1 MNKIFKLITSI
12 SFLFFSINA
21 ALSEEN
27 FFNEALKMYQ
37 NEKYEDAR
45 FMLERNIV
53 FNPKDAKSYLYL
65 AKIYNHE
72 EDQNKEEYNLETTLL
87 IEPNNEEAILMLMK
101 IALKKSNYSKVNDL
115 SQTFIKVCKKLCDEN
130 NEIQKSLKNIEPAT
144 MSLDQNL
151 NKILIID
158 FGSQFTQLIA
168 RRIRELGVFS
178 EIVSHKKIK
187 IKHIDKSIKGIILSG
202 GPLNVYEINKYS
214 FDKKII
220 NLSIPILGIC
230 FGHQILSKLNGG
242 RVKQSKHREFGLANI
257 YKKNESLLIKNFFN
271 KQKSKKVWMSH
282 ADQVSKL
289 PKNFKVIASS
299 TNSKFAIVEN
309 KLNKFYGI
317 QFHPEVTH
325 TENGKKLI
333 SNFIFLICKIKR
345 NWSSKDQKIQLIKE
359 VKDQVGSEKVIC
371 ALSGGVDSSVVA
383 QLLNKAIGK
392 KLYCIFVNT
401 GLLRKNEEVQV
412 VQTFKKRLKINLIYV
427 NAEKE
432 FLKKLH
438 NVSDPEK
445 KRKIIGNLFI
455 KIFERYAKKIKNV
468 KFLAQGTL
476 YPDLIESRSVT
487 GSQTSKIKSHHNVGG
502 LPKKMKLKLV
512 EPLKF
517 LFKDEVRKL
526 GLELNLNK
534 DIISRHPFPGPG
546 LAIRMP
552 GLITNEKI
560 KILKEADY
568 YFIQA
573 LRDHGLYHKIWQA
586 YAALLPVKTV
596 GVMGDNRTYEYLC
609 LLRAITSE
617 DGMTADFYEFKKS
630 FMETISNKIVNSIRG
645 INRVVYDITS
655 KPPSTIELE

>member
-1 MNKIFKLITSI
+1 MN
-12 SFLFFSINA
+12 
-21 ALSEEN
+21 
-27 FFNEALKMYQ
+27 
-37 NEKYEDAR
+37 
-45 FMLERNIV
+45 
-53 FNPKDAKSYLYL
+53 
-65 AKIYNHE
+65 
-72 EDQNKEEYNLETTLL
+72 
-87 IEPNNEEAILMLMK
+87 
-101 IALKKSNYSKVNDL
+101 
-115 SQTFIKVCKKLCDEN
+115 
-130 NEIQKSLKNIEPAT
+130 
-144 MSLDQNL
+144 LDQNL
-151 NKILIID
+151 DKVVIID

-187 IKHIDKSIKGIILSG
+187 TSGINQSVRGIILSG
-202 GPLNVYEINKYS
+202 GPLNVYQINKYS
-214 FDKKII
+214 FDKKILEL
-220 NLSIPILGIC
+220 NIPILGIC

-242 RVKQSKHREFGLANI
+242 SVRQSKHREFGLANI
-257 YKKNESLLIKNFFN
+257 FKKRDSLLTKNFYGV
-271 KQKSKKVWMSH
+271 KKTKEVWMSH

-289 PKNFKVIASS
+289 PKNFQVIASS
-299 TNSKFAIVEN
+299 TNSKYAIVEN
-309 KLNKFYGI
+309 KLKKYYGI

-333 SNFIFLICKIKR
+333 SNFVFLICKIKK
-345 NWSSKDQKIQLIKE
+345 NWSSKDQKIKLIKE
-359 VKDQVGSEKVIC
+359 IRDQVGTHKVIC

-401 GLLRKNEEVQV
+401 GLLRKNEETQV
-412 VQTFKKRLKINLIYV
+412 VRTFKKKLKMNLIYV
-427 NAEKE
+427 NAEKQ
-432 FLKKLH
+432 FLGKLK

-476 YPDLIESRSVT
+476 YPDLIESKSVT

-502 LPKKMKLKLV
+502 LPKKMNLKLV

-526 GLELNLNK
+526 GLELNLSK
-534 DIISRHPFPGPG
+534 EIISRHPFPGPG

-552 GLITNEKI
+552 GIITNEKI

-617 DGMTADFYEFKKS
+617 DGMTADFFEFKKS
-630 FMETISNKIVNSIRG
+630 FLQTISNKIVNSIRG
-645 INRVVYDITS
+645 INRVVYDVTS

>member
-1 MNKIFKLITSI
+1 
-12 SFLFFSINA
+12 
-21 ALSEEN
+21 
-27 FFNEALKMYQ
+27 
-37 NEKYEDAR
+37 
-45 FMLERNIV
+45 
-53 FNPKDAKSYLYL
+53 
-65 AKIYNHE
+65 
-72 EDQNKEEYNLETTLL
+72 
-87 IEPNNEEAILMLMK
+87 
-101 IALKKSNYSKVNDL
+101 
-115 SQTFIKVCKKLCDEN
+115 
-130 NEIQKSLKNIEPAT
+130 
-144 MSLDQNL
+144 MSLDKNL

-168 RRIRELGVFS
+168 RRIRESGVYS
-178 EIVSHKKIK
+178 EIISHKKVK
-187 IKHIDKSIKGIILSG
+187 NKNIDNSIKGIILSG
-202 GPLNVYEINKYS
+202 GPLNVYQINKYS
-214 FDKKII
+214 FDKRII
-220 NLSIPILGIC
+220 ENQIPVLGIC

-242 RVKQSKHREFGLANI
+242 RVKQSKYREFGLANI
-257 YKKNESLLIKNFFN
+257 RKKRESILTKNFFN
-271 KQKSKKVWMSH
+271 KKNINKVWMSH

-289 PKNFKVIASS
+289 PKNFDVIASS
-299 TNSKFAIVEN
+299 QNSKFAIIEN
-309 KLNKFYGI
+309 KKKKFYGV

-333 SNFIFLICKIKR
+333 NNFIFLVCKIKR
-345 NWSSKDQKIQLIKE
+345 NWSSKDQKIKLIKD
-359 VKDQVGSEKVIC
+359 VQNLVGKNKVIC

-392 KLYCIFVNT
+392 KLFCIFVNT
-401 GLLRKNEEVQV
+401 GLLRKNEEIQV
-412 VQTFKKRLKINLIYV
+412 VKTFKKKLKINLIYV
-427 NAEKE
+427 NAENE
-432 FLKKLH
+432 FLRKLN

-455 KIFERYAKKIKNV
+455 KIFERYAKRIKNV

-476 YPDLIESRSVT
+476 YPDLIESKSVT

-526 GLELNLNK
+526 GLELKLSRE
-534 DIISRHPFPGPG
+534 IISRHPFPGPG

-552 GLITNEKI
+552 GIITKEKI
-560 KILKEADY
+560 KILKEADN
-568 YFIQA
+568 YFIRA
-573 LRDHGLYHKIWQA
+573 LRDHNLYNKIWQA

-617 DGMTADFYEFKKS
+617 DGMTADFYDFKKS
-630 FMETISNKIVNSIRG
+630 FIQMISNKIVNSIRG
-645 INRVVYDITS
+645 VNRVVYDVTS

>member
-1 MNKIFKLITSI
+1 MN
-12 SFLFFSINA
+12 
-21 ALSEEN
+21 
-27 FFNEALKMYQ
+27 
-37 NEKYEDAR
+37 
-45 FMLERNIV
+45 
-53 FNPKDAKSYLYL
+53 
-65 AKIYNHE
+65 
-72 EDQNKEEYNLETTLL
+72 
-87 IEPNNEEAILMLMK
+87 
-101 IALKKSNYSKVNDL
+101 
-115 SQTFIKVCKKLCDEN
+115 
-130 NEIQKSLKNIEPAT
+130 
-144 MSLDQNL
+144 LDQNL
-151 NKILIID
+151 DKVVIID

-187 IKHIDKSIKGIILSG
+187 TSGINQSVRGIILSG
-202 GPLNVYEINKYS
+202 GPLNVYQIDKYS
-214 FDKKII
+214 FDKKILEL
-220 NLSIPILGIC
+220 NIPILGIC

-242 RVKQSKHREFGLANI
+242 RVRQSKHREFGLANI
-257 YKKNESLLIKNFFN
+257 FKKRDSLLTKNFYGV
-271 KQKSKKVWMSH
+271 KKTKEVWMSH

-289 PKNFKVIASS
+289 PKNFQVIASS
-299 TNSKFAIVEN
+299 TNSKYAIVEN
-309 KLNKFYGI
+309 KLKKYYGV

-333 SNFIFLICKIKR
+333 SNFVFLICKIKK
-345 NWSSKDQKIQLIKE
+345 NWSSKDQKIKLINEVRDQL
-359 VKDQVGSEKVIC
+359 GSNKVIC

-401 GLLRKNEEVQV
+401 GLLRKNEESQV
-412 VQTFKKRLKINLIYV
+412 VQTFKKRLKMNLIYV

-432 FLKKLH
+432 FLGKLK

-455 KIFERYAKKIKNV
+455 KIFERYAKKIKDV

-476 YPDLIESRSVT
+476 YPDLIESKSVT

-502 LPKKMKLKLV
+502 LPKKMNLKLV

-526 GLELNLNK
+526 GLELKLSK
-534 DIISRHPFPGPG
+534 EIISRHPFPGPG

-552 GLITNEKI
+552 GNITNEKI

-573 LRDHGLYHKIWQA
+573 LKDHGLYHKIWQA

-617 DGMTADFYEFKKS
+617 DGMTADFFEFRKS
-630 FMETISNKIVNSIRG
+630 FMQTISNKIVNSIRG
-645 INRVVYDITS
+645 INRVVYDVTS

>member
-1 MNKIFKLITSI
+1 
-12 SFLFFSINA
+12 
-21 ALSEEN
+21 
-27 FFNEALKMYQ
+27 
-37 NEKYEDAR
+37 
-45 FMLERNIV
+45 
-53 FNPKDAKSYLYL
+53 
-65 AKIYNHE
+65 
-72 EDQNKEEYNLETTLL
+72 
-87 IEPNNEEAILMLMK
+87 
-101 IALKKSNYSKVNDL
+101 
-115 SQTFIKVCKKLCDEN
+115 
-130 NEIQKSLKNIEPAT
+130 

-151 NKILIID
+151 DKILIID

-178 EIVSHKKIK
+178 EIISHKKIK
-187 IKHIDKSIKGIILSG
+187 LKDIDQTIKGIILSG
-202 GPLNVYEINKYS
+202 GPLNVYQINKYS

-220 NLSIPILGIC
+220 NLNIPILGIC

-271 KQKSKKVWMSH
+271 NQKSKKVWMSH

-309 KLNKFYGI
+309 KLKKFYGI

-325 TENGKKLI
+325 TENGKNLI

-412 VQTFKKRLKINLIYV
+412 VQTFKKRLKMNLIYV

-432 FLKKLH
+432 FLKKLN

-476 YPDLIESRSVT
+476 YPDLIESKSVT

-526 GLELNLNK
+526 GLELNLSK

-552 GLITNEKI
+552 GVITNDKI

-573 LRDHGLYHKIWQA
+573 LKDHGLYHKIWQA

-630 FMETISNKIVNSIRG
+630 FMEIISNQIVNSIRG

>member
-1 MNKIFKLITSI
+1 
-12 SFLFFSINA
+12 
-21 ALSEEN
+21 
-27 FFNEALKMYQ
+27 
-37 NEKYEDAR
+37 
-45 FMLERNIV
+45 
-53 FNPKDAKSYLYL
+53 
-65 AKIYNHE
+65 
-72 EDQNKEEYNLETTLL
+72 
-87 IEPNNEEAILMLMK
+87 
-101 IALKKSNYSKVNDL
+101 
-115 SQTFIKVCKKLCDEN
+115 
-130 NEIQKSLKNIEPAT
+130 

-151 NKILIID
+151 NKILIVD

-168 RRIRELGVFS
+168 RRVREFGIFS

-187 IKHIDKSIKGIILSG
+187 SKKINHTIKGIILSG
-202 GPLNVYEINKYS
+202 GPLNVYQINKYS

-220 NLSIPILGIC
+220 QKGVPVLGIC
-230 FGHQILSKLNGG
+230 FGHQIISKLNGG
-242 RVKQSKHREFGLANI
+242 KVKQSKHREFGLANI
-257 YKKNESLLIKNFFN
+257 TKKNNSLLIKNLF
-271 KQKSKKVWMSH
+271 KKKKSIKVWMSH

-299 TNSKFAIVEN
+299 QNSKFAVVEN
-309 KLNKFYGI
+309 KFKNYYGV

-333 SNFIFLICKIKR
+333 SNFIFLICKMRK
-345 NWSSKDQKIQLIKE
+345 NWSSKDQKIKLIKD
-359 VKDQVGSEKVIC
+359 VRQMVGNNKVIC

-392 KLYCIFVNT
+392 NLHCIFVNT
-401 GLLRKNEEVQV
+401 GLLRKDEEKQV
-412 VQTFKKRLKINLIYV
+412 VATFKKRLKINLTYV

-432 FLKKLH
+432 FLRKLS
-438 NVSDPEK
+438 NISDPEK

-476 YPDLIESRSVT
+476 YPDLIESKSVT

-526 GLELNLNK
+526 GLELNLSRE
-534 DIISRHPFPGPG
+534 IISRHPFPGPG

-552 GLITNEKI
+552 GIITKEKI
-560 KILKEADY
+560 NILKEADH

-573 LRDHGLYHKIWQA
+573 LRDHDLYHKIWQA

-630 FMETISNKIVNSIRG
+630 FIQEISNKIVNSIRG

>member
-1 MNKIFKLITSI
+1 
-12 SFLFFSINA
+12 
-21 ALSEEN
+21 
-27 FFNEALKMYQ
+27 
-37 NEKYEDAR
+37 
-45 FMLERNIV
+45 
-53 FNPKDAKSYLYL
+53 
-65 AKIYNHE
+65 
-72 EDQNKEEYNLETTLL
+72 
-87 IEPNNEEAILMLMK
+87 
-101 IALKKSNYSKVNDL
+101 
-115 SQTFIKVCKKLCDEN
+115 
-130 NEIQKSLKNIEPAT
+130 
-144 MSLDQNL
+144 MSLEKNL
-151 NKILIID
+151 DKILIID

-168 RRIRELGVFS
+168 RRTRELGVFS
-178 EIVSHKKIK
+178 EIISHKKIT
-187 IKHIDKSIKGIILSG
+187 IDQIDHTIKGIILSG
-202 GPLNVYEINKYS
+202 GPLNVYESNKYT
-214 FDKKII
+214 FDKRILFK
-220 NLSIPILGIC
+220 NIPVLGIC
-230 FGHQILSKLNGG
+230 FGHQILSKVMGG

-257 YKKNESLLIKNFFN
+257 YKKNDSEIIRNFFKN
-271 KQKSKKVWMSH
+271 KKSINVWMSH

-289 PKNFKVIASS
+289 PKNFKVVASS
-299 TNSKFAIVEN
+299 QNSNFAIVEN
-309 KLNKFYGI
+309 KAQRFYGV

-325 TENGKKLI
+325 TENGIKIL
-333 SNFIFLICKIKR
+333 SNFIFLICKIKK
-345 NWSSKDQKIQLIKE
+345 NWSSKDQKIKLIKE
-359 VKDQVGSEKVIC
+359 VQNQVGTSKVIC

-401 GLLRKNEEVQV
+401 GLLRKNEEHQV
-412 VQTFKKRLKINLIYV
+412 VNTFKKRLKINLIYV

-432 FLKKLH
+432 FLSKLK

-476 YPDLIESRSVT
+476 YPDLIESKSVT

-502 LPKKMKLKLV
+502 LPKRMKLLLV

-526 GLELNLNK
+526 GLELNLSK

-552 GLITNEKI
+552 GLITKEKI

-568 YFIQA
+568 LFIKA

-596 GVMGDNRTYEYLC
+596 GVMGDNRTYEFLC

-617 DGMTADFYEFKKS
+617 DGMTADYYDFKKS
-630 FMETISNKIVNSIRG
+630 FMQTVSNQIVNSIRG
-645 INRVVYDITS
+645 INRVVYDVTS

>member
-1 MNKIFKLITSI
+1 
-12 SFLFFSINA
+12 
-21 ALSEEN
+21 
-27 FFNEALKMYQ
+27 
-37 NEKYEDAR
+37 
-45 FMLERNIV
+45 
-53 FNPKDAKSYLYL
+53 
-65 AKIYNHE
+65 
-72 EDQNKEEYNLETTLL
+72 
-87 IEPNNEEAILMLMK
+87 
-101 IALKKSNYSKVNDL
+101 
-115 SQTFIKVCKKLCDEN
+115 
-130 NEIQKSLKNIEPAT
+130 
-144 MSLDQNL
+144 MSLDKNL

-168 RRIRELGVFS
+168 RRIRESGVYS
-178 EIVSHKKIK
+178 EIISHKKVK
-187 IKHIDKSIKGIILSG
+187 NKNIDNSIKGIILSG
-202 GPLNVYEINKYS
+202 GPLNVYQINKYS
-214 FDKKII
+214 FDKRII
-220 NLSIPILGIC
+220 ENQIPVLGIC

-242 RVKQSKHREFGLANI
+242 RVKQSKYREFGLANI
-257 YKKNESLLIKNFFN
+257 RKKRESILTKNFFN
-271 KQKSKKVWMSH
+271 KKNINKVWMSH

-289 PKNFKVIASS
+289 PKNFNVIASS
-299 TNSKFAIVEN
+299 QNSKFAIIEN
-309 KLNKFYGI
+309 KKKNFYGV

-333 SNFIFLICKIKR
+333 NNFIFLICKIKR
-345 NWSSKDQKIQLIKE
+345 NWSSKDQKIKLIKDVRE
-359 VKDQVGSEKVIC
+359 SVGKNKVIC

-392 KLYCIFVNT
+392 KLFCIFVNT
-401 GLLRKNEEVQV
+401 GLLRKNEEIQV
-412 VQTFKKRLKINLIYV
+412 VKTFKKKLKINLIYV
-427 NAEKE
+427 NAENE
-432 FLKKLH
+432 FLRKLN

-455 KIFERYAKKIKNV
+455 KIFERYAKRIKNV

-476 YPDLIESRSVT
+476 YPDLIESKSVT

-526 GLELNLNK
+526 GLELKLSK
-534 DIISRHPFPGPG
+534 EIISRHPFPGPG

-552 GLITNEKI
+552 GIITKEKI
-560 KILKEADY
+560 KILKEADN

-573 LRDHGLYHKIWQA
+573 LREHNLYNKIWQA

-617 DGMTADFYEFKKS
+617 DGMTADFYDFKKS
-630 FMETISNKIVNSIRG
+630 FIQMISNKIVNSIRG
-645 INRVVYDITS
+645 VNRVVYDVTS

>member
-1 MNKIFKLITSI
+1 
-12 SFLFFSINA
+12 
-21 ALSEEN
+21 
-27 FFNEALKMYQ
+27 
-37 NEKYEDAR
+37 
-45 FMLERNIV
+45 
-53 FNPKDAKSYLYL
+53 
-65 AKIYNHE
+65 
-72 EDQNKEEYNLETTLL
+72 
-87 IEPNNEEAILMLMK
+87 
-101 IALKKSNYSKVNDL
+101 
-115 SQTFIKVCKKLCDEN
+115 
-130 NEIQKSLKNIEPAT
+130 
-144 MSLDQNL
+144 MSLDLNL
-151 NKILIID
+151 DKILIID
-158 FGSQFTQLIA
+158 FGSQFTQLIV

-178 EIVSHKKIK
+178 ELISHKKIK
-187 IKHIDKSIKGIILSG
+187 SSQIKSNVKGIILSG
-202 GPLNVYEINKYS
+202 GPLNVYQLNNNLFDNKIL
-214 FDKKII
+214 K
-220 NLSIPILGIC
+220 LGIPILGIC
-230 FGHQILSKLNGG
+230 FGHQILSKFNGG
-242 RVKQSKHREFGLANI
+242 KVKQSKHREFGLTNI
-257 YKKNESLLIKNFFN
+257 HKRNNSLLIKNFFN
-271 KQKSKKVWMSH
+271 KKTKKVWMSH
-282 ADQVSKL
+282 ADQVTKL
-289 PKNFKVIASS
+289 PKNFRVVASS
-299 TNSKFAIVEN
+299 ENSKFAIVESKIKN
-309 KLNKFYGI
+309 FFGV

-325 TENGKKLI
+325 TENGKKII
-333 SNFIFLICKIKR
+333 SNFIFFICKIKR
-345 NWSSKDQKIQLIKE
+345 NWSSKDQKKKLIKE
-359 VKDQVGSEKVIC
+359 VKQQVGTDKVIC

-401 GLLRKNEEVQV
+401 GLLRKHEETQV
-412 VQTFKKRLKINLIYV
+412 VKTFKKKLKINLIYV

-432 FLKKLH
+432 FLRKLK

-455 KIFERYAKKIKNV
+455 KIFERYSKKIRNV

-476 YPDLIESRSVT
+476 YPDLIESKSVT

-526 GLELNLNK
+526 GLELNLSK
-534 DIISRHPFPGPG
+534 EIISRHPFPGPG

-552 GLITNEKI
+552 GVITSEKI

-568 YFIQA
+568 YFIKA
-573 LRDHGLYHKIWQA
+573 LKDYGLYHKIWQA

-617 DGMTADFYEFKKS
+617 DGMTADFFEFKKS
-630 FMETISNKIVNSIRG
+630 FSQMISNKIVNSIRG

>member
-1 MNKIFKLITSI
+1 
-12 SFLFFSINA
+12 
-21 ALSEEN
+21 
-27 FFNEALKMYQ
+27 
-37 NEKYEDAR
+37 
-45 FMLERNIV
+45 
-53 FNPKDAKSYLYL
+53 
-65 AKIYNHE
+65 
-72 EDQNKEEYNLETTLL
+72 
-87 IEPNNEEAILMLMK
+87 
-101 IALKKSNYSKVNDL
+101 
-115 SQTFIKVCKKLCDEN
+115 
-130 NEIQKSLKNIEPAT
+130 

-187 IKHIDKSIKGIILSG
+187 VKDININIKGIVLSG
-202 GPLNVYEINKYS
+202 GPLNVYQINKYS
-214 FDKKII
+214 FDKKI
-220 NLSIPILGIC
+220 LLLDIPVLGIC

-242 RVKQSKHREFGLANI
+242 RVKQSKHREFGLANV
-257 YKKNESLLIKNFFN
+257 YKKTNSLLTSNFFGN
-271 KQKSKKVWMSH
+271 KKTKQVWMSH

-289 PKNFKVIASS
+289 PKNFKVVASS

-309 KLNKFYGI
+309 KIKKYYGL

-325 TENGKKLI
+325 TQNGKKLI

-345 NWSSKDQKIQLIKE
+345 NWSSKDQKNQLVKE
-359 VKDQVGSEKVIC
+359 VRKQVGNNKVIC

-412 VQTFKKRLKINLIYV
+412 VQTFKKRLKMNLIYV

-432 FLKKLH
+432 FLIKLN

-476 YPDLIESRSVT
+476 YPDLIESKSVT

-502 LPKKMKLKLV
+502 LPEKMKLKLI
-512 EPLKF
+512 EPVKD
-517 LFKDEVRKL
+517 LFKDEVRKV
-526 GLELNLNK
+526 GYELKIPSNFIK
-534 DIISRHPFPGPG
+534 RHPFPGPG
-546 LAIRMP
+546 LAIRIM
-552 GLITNEKI
+552 GEINKERLT
-560 KILKEADY
+560 ILREADSIFMNVLQQRGEY
-568 YFIQA
+568 
-573 LRDHGLYHKIWQA
+573 DKIWQA
-586 YAALLPVKTV
+586 FCVLLPIRTV
-596 GVMGDNRTYEYLC
+596 GVMGDNRTYDHVIC
-609 LLRAITSE
+609 LRMVTSL
-617 DGMTADFYEFKKS
+617 DGMTADWYDLPNDVLKICS
-630 FMETISNKIVNSIRG
+630 SRIVNEVDG
-645 INRVVYDITS
+645 VNRVVLDVTS
-655 KPPSTIELE
+655 KPPGTIEWE

>member
-1 MNKIFKLITSI
+1 M
-12 SFLFFSINA
+12 
-21 ALSEEN
+21 
-27 FFNEALKMYQ
+27 
-37 NEKYEDAR
+37 
-45 FMLERNIV
+45 
-53 FNPKDAKSYLYL
+53 
-65 AKIYNHE
+65 
-72 EDQNKEEYNLETTLL
+72 
-87 IEPNNEEAILMLMK
+87 
-101 IALKKSNYSKVNDL
+101 
-115 SQTFIKVCKKLCDEN
+115 
-130 NEIQKSLKNIEPAT
+130 
-144 MSLDQNL
+144 
-151 NKILIID
+151 
-158 FGSQFTQLIA
+158 
-168 RRIRELGVFS
+168 
-178 EIVSHKKIK
+178 
-187 IKHIDKSIKGIILSG
+187 
-202 GPLNVYEINKYS
+202 
-214 FDKKII
+214 
-220 NLSIPILGIC
+220 
-230 FGHQILSKLNGG
+230 
-242 RVKQSKHREFGLANI
+242 KQSKHREFGLANI
-257 YKKNESLLIKNFFN
+257 TKKNNSLLIKNLF
-271 KQKSKKVWMSH
+271 KKKKSIKVWMSH
-282 ADQVSKL
+282 ADQVSQL

-299 TNSKFAIVEN
+299 QNSKFAVVEN
-309 KLNKFYGI
+309 KFKNYYGV

-333 SNFIFLICKIKR
+333 SNFIFLICKMRK
-345 NWSSKDQKIQLIKE
+345 NWSSKDQKIKLIK
-359 VKDQVGSEKVIC
+359 DARQMVGNNKVIC

-392 KLYCIFVNT
+392 NLHCIFVNT
-401 GLLRKNEEVQV
+401 GLLRKDEEKQV
-412 VQTFKKRLKINLIYV
+412 VATFKKKLKINLTYV

-432 FLKKLH
+432 FLRKLS
-438 NVSDPEK
+438 NISDPEK

-476 YPDLIESRSVT
+476 YPDLIESKSVT

-526 GLELNLNK
+526 GLELNLSRE
-534 DIISRHPFPGPG
+534 IISRHPFPGPG

-552 GLITNEKI
+552 GIITKEKI
-560 KILKEADY
+560 NILKEADH

-573 LRDHGLYHKIWQA
+573 LRDHNLYDKIWQA

-630 FMETISNKIVNSIRG
+630 FIQEISNKIVNSIRG

>member
-1 MNKIFKLITSI
+1 
-12 SFLFFSINA
+12 
-21 ALSEEN
+21 
-27 FFNEALKMYQ
+27 
-37 NEKYEDAR
+37 
-45 FMLERNIV
+45 
-53 FNPKDAKSYLYL
+53 
-65 AKIYNHE
+65 
-72 EDQNKEEYNLETTLL
+72 
-87 IEPNNEEAILMLMK
+87 
-101 IALKKSNYSKVNDL
+101 
-115 SQTFIKVCKKLCDEN
+115 
-130 NEIQKSLKNIEPAT
+130 
-144 MSLDQNL
+144 MSLSNNL
-151 NKILIID
+151 KKILIID

-178 EIVSHKKIK
+178 EIISHKKIR
-187 IKHIDKSIKGIILSG
+187 IQNIDSSVKGIILSG
-202 GPLNVYEINKYS
+202 GPLNVYEINKYK

-220 NLSIPILGIC
+220 KKGIPILGIC

-257 YKKNESLLIKNFFN
+257 RKKKDSLLTKNFFKN
-271 KQKSKKVWMSH
+271 KKSIKVWMSH

-289 PKNFKVIASS
+289 PKNFKMIASS
-299 TNSKFAIVEN
+299 QNSKFAIIEN
-309 KLNKFYGI
+309 KVNNFYGV

-325 TENGKKLI
+325 TENGKILI
-333 SNFIFLICKIKR
+333 RNFIFSICGVKK
-345 NWSSKDQKIQLIKE
+345 NWSSKDQKLKLIKD
-359 VKDQVGSEKVIC
+359 VRDKVGNNKVIC

-401 GLLRKNEEVQV
+401 GLLRKNEEIQV
-412 VQTFKKRLKINLIYV
+412 VKTFRKRLKINLIYV
-427 NAEKE
+427 NAERE
-432 FLKKLH
+432 FIKKLKNIH
-438 NVSDPEK
+438 DPER

-455 KIFERYAKKIKNV
+455 KIFDQYAKKIKNV

-476 YPDLIESRSVT
+476 YPDLIESKSVT

-502 LPKKMKLKLV
+502 LPKKMKLKLI

-526 GLELNLNK
+526 GLELNLTK
-534 DIISRHPFPGPG
+534 EIISRHPFPGPG

-552 GLITNEKI
+552 GVITKEKI
-560 KILKEADY
+560 NILKEADY

-573 LRDHGLYHKIWQA
+573 LKDHGLYHKIWQA

-630 FMETISNKIVNSIRG
+630 FSQMISNKIVNSIRG

>member
-1 MNKIFKLITSI
+1 
-12 SFLFFSINA
+12 
-21 ALSEEN
+21 
-27 FFNEALKMYQ
+27 
-37 NEKYEDAR
+37 
-45 FMLERNIV
+45 
-53 FNPKDAKSYLYL
+53 
-65 AKIYNHE
+65 
-72 EDQNKEEYNLETTLL
+72 
-87 IEPNNEEAILMLMK
+87 
-101 IALKKSNYSKVNDL
+101 
-115 SQTFIKVCKKLCDEN
+115 
-130 NEIQKSLKNIEPAT
+130 
-144 MSLDQNL
+144 
-151 NKILIID
+151 
-158 FGSQFTQLIA
+158 
-168 RRIRELGVFS
+168 
-178 EIVSHKKIK
+178 
-187 IKHIDKSIKGIILSG
+187 
-202 GPLNVYEINKYS
+202 
-214 FDKKII
+214 
-220 NLSIPILGIC
+220 
-230 FGHQILSKLNGG
+230 
-242 RVKQSKHREFGLANI
+242 
-257 YKKNESLLIKNFFN
+257 
-271 KQKSKKVWMSH
+271 MSH

-299 TNSKFAIVEN
+299 ENSKFAVVEN
-309 KLNKFYGI
+309 KLKNYYGV

-333 SNFIFLICKIKR
+333 SNFIFLICKMRK
-345 NWSSKDQKIQLIKE
+345 NWSSKDQKIKLIKD
-359 VKDQVGSEKVIC
+359 VKEMVGNNKVIC

-392 KLYCIFVNT
+392 KLHCIFVNT
-401 GLLRKNEEVQV
+401 GLLRKDEEKQV
-412 VQTFKKRLKINLIYV
+412 VATFKKRLKINLTYV

-432 FLKKLH
+432 FIRKLS
-438 NVSDPEK
+438 NISDPEK

-526 GLELNLNK
+526 GLELNLNRE
-534 DIISRHPFPGPG
+534 IISRHPFPGPG

-552 GLITNEKI
+552 GIITKEKI
-560 KILKEADY
+560 NILKEADH

-573 LRDHGLYHKIWQA
+573 LRDHNLYHKIWQA

-630 FMETISNKIVNSIRG
+630 FIQEISNKIVNSIRG

>member
-1 MNKIFKLITSI
+1 
-12 SFLFFSINA
+12 
-21 ALSEEN
+21 
-27 FFNEALKMYQ
+27 
-37 NEKYEDAR
+37 
-45 FMLERNIV
+45 
-53 FNPKDAKSYLYL
+53 
-65 AKIYNHE
+65 
-72 EDQNKEEYNLETTLL
+72 
-87 IEPNNEEAILMLMK
+87 
-101 IALKKSNYSKVNDL
+101 
-115 SQTFIKVCKKLCDEN
+115 
-130 NEIQKSLKNIEPAT
+130 

-168 RRIRELGVFS
+168 RRIRELGVFC
-178 EIVSHKKIK
+178 EIISHKKIK
-187 IKHIDKSIKGIILSG
+187 HSNINKTIRGIVLSG
-202 GPLNVYEINKYS
+202 GPLNVYEIKKYS

-220 NLSIPILGIC
+220 ENGIPILGIC
-230 FGHQILSKLNGG
+230 FGHQILSKINGG
-242 RVKQSKHREFGLANI
+242 KVKQSKHREFGLANI
-257 YKKNESLLIKNFFN
+257 YKKNNCLLIKDFF
-271 KQKSKKVWMSH
+271 KKKKSIKVWMSH

-299 TNSKFAIVEN
+299 QNSKFAIVEN
-309 KLNKFYGI
+309 KIKRFYGV

-333 SNFIFLICKIKR
+333 SNFIFKICRVKK
-345 NWSSKDQKIQLIKE
+345 NWSSKDQKIKLIENVRSK
-359 VKDQVGSEKVIC
+359 VGDNKVLC

-401 GLLRKNEEVQV
+401 GLLRKNEEKQV
-412 VQTFKKRLKINLIYV
+412 VKTFKKRLKINLIYV

-432 FLKKLH
+432 FMSKLT

-455 KIFERYAKKIKNV
+455 KIFERYAKKIRNV
-468 KFLAQGTL
+468 KYLAQGTL
-476 YPDLIESRSVT
+476 YPDLIESKSVT

-534 DIISRHPFPGPG
+534 EIISRHPFPGPG

-552 GLITNEKI
+552 GIITKDKI
-560 KILKEADY
+560 KILKEADH
-568 YFIQA
+568 YFIQS
-573 LRDHGLYHKIWQA
+573 LKDHGLYDKIWQA

-630 FMETISNKIVNSIRG
+630 FSQMISNKIVNSIPG

>member
-1 MNKIFKLITSI
+1 
-12 SFLFFSINA
+12 
-21 ALSEEN
+21 
-27 FFNEALKMYQ
+27 
-37 NEKYEDAR
+37 
-45 FMLERNIV
+45 
-53 FNPKDAKSYLYL
+53 
-65 AKIYNHE
+65 
-72 EDQNKEEYNLETTLL
+72 
-87 IEPNNEEAILMLMK
+87 
-101 IALKKSNYSKVNDL
+101 
-115 SQTFIKVCKKLCDEN
+115 
-130 NEIQKSLKNIEPAT
+130 
-144 MSLDQNL
+144 MSLDKNL

-168 RRIRELGVFS
+168 RRIRESGVYS
-178 EIVSHKKIK
+178 EIISHKKVK
-187 IKHIDKSIKGIILSG
+187 NKNIDNSIKGIILSG
-202 GPLNVYEINKYS
+202 GPLNVYQINKYS
-214 FDKKII
+214 FDKRII
-220 NLSIPILGIC
+220 ENQIPVLGIC

-242 RVKQSKHREFGLANI
+242 RVKQSKYREFGLANI
-257 YKKNESLLIKNFFN
+257 RKKRESILTKNFFN
-271 KQKSKKVWMSH
+271 KKNINKVWMSH

-289 PKNFKVIASS
+289 PKNFNVIASS
-299 TNSKFAIVEN
+299 QNSKFAIIEN
-309 KLNKFYGI
+309 KKKNFYGV

-333 SNFIFLICKIKR
+333 NNFIFLICKIER
-345 NWSSKDQKIQLIKE
+345 NWSSKDQKIKLIKD
-359 VKDQVGSEKVIC
+359 VQNLVGKNKVIC

-392 KLYCIFVNT
+392 KLFCIFVNT
-401 GLLRKNEEVQV
+401 GLLRKNEEIQV
-412 VQTFKKRLKINLIYV
+412 VKTFKKKLKINLIYV
-427 NAEKE
+427 NAENE
-432 FLKKLH
+432 FLRKLN

-455 KIFERYAKKIKNV
+455 KIFERYAKRIKNV

-476 YPDLIESRSVT
+476 YPDLIESKSVT

-526 GLELNLNK
+526 GLELKLSK
-534 DIISRHPFPGPG
+534 EIISRHPFPGPG

-552 GLITNEKI
+552 GIITKEKI
-560 KILKEADY
+560 KILKEADN

-573 LRDHGLYHKIWQA
+573 LREHNLYNKIWQA

-617 DGMTADFYEFKKS
+617 DGMTADFYDFKKS
-630 FMETISNKIVNSIRG
+630 FIQMISNKIVNSIRG
-645 INRVVYDITS
+645 VNRVVYDVTS

>member
-1 MNKIFKLITSI
+1 
-12 SFLFFSINA
+12 
-21 ALSEEN
+21 
-27 FFNEALKMYQ
+27 
-37 NEKYEDAR
+37 
-45 FMLERNIV
+45 
-53 FNPKDAKSYLYL
+53 
-65 AKIYNHE
+65 
-72 EDQNKEEYNLETTLL
+72 
-87 IEPNNEEAILMLMK
+87 
-101 IALKKSNYSKVNDL
+101 
-115 SQTFIKVCKKLCDEN
+115 
-130 NEIQKSLKNIEPAT
+130 
-144 MSLDQNL
+144 MSLDQSL

-178 EIVSHKKIK
+178 EIKSHNKVKNKDIN
-187 IKHIDKSIKGIILSG
+187 SSTKGIILSG

-214 FDKKII
+214 FDKKILE
-220 NLSIPILGIC
+220 NEIPILGIC

-242 RVKQSKHREFGLANI
+242 GVKQSKHREFGLARI
-257 YKKNESLLIKNFFN
+257 FKKRNSILTKNFFN
-271 KQKSKKVWMSH
+271 NNKITKVWMSH

-289 PKNFKVIASS
+289 PKNFDVIASS
-299 TNSKFAIVEN
+299 QNSKFAIIEN
-309 KLNKFYGI
+309 KVKKFYGV

-325 TENGKKLI
+325 TENGKKII
-333 SNFIFLICKIKR
+333 SNFIFSICRIKK
-345 NWSSKDQKIQLIKE
+345 NWSPKDQKLKLIKD
-359 VKDQVGSEKVIC
+359 VKYKVGKNKVIC

-392 KLYCIFVNT
+392 KLICIFVNT
-401 GLLRKNEEVQV
+401 GLLRKDEEKQV
-412 VQTFKKRLKINLIYV
+412 VKTFKKKLRVNLVYV

-432 FLKKLH
+432 FIKKLT
-438 NVSDPEK
+438 NVSDPER

-468 KFLAQGTL
+468 EFLAQGTL
-476 YPDLIESRSVT
+476 YPDLIESKSVT

-502 LPKKMKLKLV
+502 LPKKMKLKLI

-526 GLELNLNK
+526 GLELNLSK
-534 DIISRHPFPGPG
+534 EIITRHPFPGPG

-552 GLITNEKI
+552 GIITKEKI
-560 KILKEADY
+560 SILKQADH

-573 LRDHGLYHKIWQA
+573 LKDNDLYHKIWQA

-617 DGMTADFYEFKKS
+617 DGMTADFYEFKKT
-630 FMETISNKIVNSIRG
+630 FIQMISNKIVNNIKG

>member
-1 MNKIFKLITSI
+1 
-12 SFLFFSINA
+12 
-21 ALSEEN
+21 
-27 FFNEALKMYQ
+27 
-37 NEKYEDAR
+37 
-45 FMLERNIV
+45 
-53 FNPKDAKSYLYL
+53 
-65 AKIYNHE
+65 
-72 EDQNKEEYNLETTLL
+72 
-87 IEPNNEEAILMLMK
+87 
-101 IALKKSNYSKVNDL
+101 
-115 SQTFIKVCKKLCDEN
+115 
-130 NEIQKSLKNIEPAT
+130 

-168 RRIRELGVFS
+168 RRIRELGVFC

-187 IKHIDKSIKGIILSG
+187 LKDFDQTIKGIILSG
-202 GPLNVYEINKYS
+202 GPLNVYQINKYS
-214 FDKKII
+214 FDNKII
-220 NLSIPILGIC
+220 NLNIPILGIC

-271 KQKSKKVWMSH
+271 KKKSKKVWMSH
-282 ADQVSKL
+282 ADQVSRL

-309 KLNKFYGI
+309 KLKKFYGI

-359 VKDQVGSEKVIC
+359 VKNQVGSEKVIC

-412 VQTFKKRLKINLIYV
+412 VQTFKKRLKMNLIYV

-455 KIFERYAKKIKNV
+455 KIFERYAKRIKNV

-476 YPDLIESRSVT
+476 YPDLIESKSVT

-502 LPKKMKLKLV
+502 LPKNMKLRLV

-526 GLELNLNK
+526 GLELNLSK

-552 GLITNEKI
+552 GLITNDKI

-573 LRDHGLYHKIWQA
+573 LKDHGLYHKIWQA

-630 FMETISNKIVNSIRG
+630 FMETISNQIVNSIRG